1 LTAGRTRADSGAS
14 AVRTY
19 WLISR
24 GPGAGGVFVL
34 DPDGLGRSLPVFG
47 FKEEAELFLR
57 LGSHDGDGWHA
68 RESSTG
74 ELVSLLYGPCA
85 DVGSVALDPL
95 PGMAADGTLALVS
108 VGREGFLERLL
119 DEGAPGRGARRTR
132 RRDPTKNRGRA
143 G

>member
-1 LTAGRTRADSGAS
+1 
-14 AVRTY
+14 
-19 WLISR
+19 
-24 GPGAGGVFVL
+24 
-34 DPDGLGRSLPVFG
+34 
-47 FKEEAELFLR
+47 
-57 LGSHDGDGWHA
+57 
-68 RESSTG
+68 
-74 ELVSLLYGPCA
+74 
-85 DVGSVALDPL
+85 VGSVALDPL